1 MEFYFKNSPLV
12 GKWNGGGGSSKE
24 GLGETGGSP
33 EVGCWAGEG
42 HGSGGGGGGWVSL
55 SWGPWR
61 HSRRRGD
68 RSGAR
73 GEMVSLVRLEYR
85 GHNSEESPELGRP

>member
-12 GKWNGGGGSSKE
+12 GKWNGGGGGSKE

-42 HGSGGGGGGWVSL
+42 HGSGGGGGRWLLL
-55 SWGPWR
+55 SWRELGGD
-61 HSRRRGD
+61 RGD
-68 RSGAR
+68 ILEG
-73 GEMVSLVRLEYR
+73 GETRAGLA
-85 GHNSEESPELGRP
+85 GRW